1 MIDRITGAVLGA
13 CAGLLGSVAIALLE
27 SQVIHRA
34 THGMGDGS
42 MADNL
47 AFAAFLA
54 LPFIGAGVGAIMA
67 RKDDLQ

>member
-1 MIDRITGAVLGA
+1 MTDRITGALLGA
-13 CAGLLGSVAIALLE
+13 CVGLFISVAIALLE
-27 SQVIHRA
+27 SRVIHRA

-54 LPFIGAGVGAIMA
+54 LPFIGAGVGILTA
-67 RKDDLQ
+67 RKEH